1 MSDVI
6 VSTTESTTNVTTTN
20 DVTTIAI
27 TDTVVEVS
35 QATAGLQ
42 GPPGSNSDPTYV
54 YVTNKTGAQ
63 LNKGAIVYVSGANG
77 THTQVSLAI
86 ATGDVTSARTL
97 GWLVDDIANN
107 ATGLCCISGYLDGV
121 NTQGVTEGAQLY
133 LSPTVAGG
141 FTATKPGAPDHMV
154 YVGICAKASA
164 GNGRVFVHIQN
175 GAELEELH
183 DVKIISP
190 QNNDLLR
197 YVSGTALW
205 ENVAATA
212 ITVGS
217 AIVSGTASYATNA
230 NYATTSG
237 TSVYSAQSGTASY
250 ATAALSATSSNS
262 AYTALIAGTAVF
274 ANTAGTS
281 TYALSAGTATA
292 LTGSISR
299 SQITDFTSGTVA
311 SADYATLAGTAS
323 FATAASTATN
333 AGAASNAQYAV
344 QAGTAVNISGT
355 VLQSQVSN
363 LTTDLAGKA
372 NLVGGNSFT
381 GAQVISASTATQIPV
396 QVRAAASPSVNV
408 QEWDNSLGAVQA
420 SIDSNFYGNF
430 PRVTAGGSADLGY
443 AILSVNTG
451 ATANKGLV
459 VRGVLNQSA
468 NLFEIQT
475 STGSTAVRIN
485 QVGNTTFSG
494 NISSNN
500 NAFFSPASTATV
512 PLTVQGL
519 ASQTSSYFE
528 VQNSAAATLFRV
540 NSSGFAVAPLGFI
553 AGGAAQASGANNTLY
568 STGTASVGLVVRGIA
583 SQSANLQEWQLS
595 SGSTA
600 LAVNSAGLISATR
613 AVTIT
618 QINTGEFYLRLAGV
632 ASQTGDFLQ
641 VNDPSANPLFRIA
654 STGAVTAG
662 GTARLGQVTVI
673 PASTATV
680 GVVVQ
685 GASGQAVNAFE
696 YQNSGG
702 TVLARIAAS
711 GSILGQTMQTIN
723 GSTIMREGF
732 SGGVFEATKSTAAQ
746 NNPGANIARLYF
758 RDGTNAGTLK
768 LVVRA
773 GATGAETTI
782 LDNIPT

>member
-54 YVTNKTGAQ
+54 FVRNATGT
-63 LNKGAIVYVSGANG
+63 LLPKGSIVYVSGANG

-133 LSPTVAGG
+133 LSPTTAGG

-183 DVKIISP
+183 DVKIVSP

-217 AIVSGTASYATNA
+217 AIVAGTAS
-230 NYATTSG
+230 YATTSG

-372 NLVGGNSFT
+372 NLAGGNSFT
-381 GAQVISASTATQIPV
+381 GAQVITASTATQIPV

-494 NISSNN
+494 NITSQN
-500 NAFFSPASTATV
+500 NATFTPASTATV

-540 NSSGFAVAPLGFI
+540 NSSGFSVSPLGFI

-568 STGTASVGLVVRGIA
+568 STGTASVGLVVRGVA
-583 SQSANLQEWQLS
+583 SQSANLTEWQTS
-595 SGSTA
+595 
-600 LAVNSAGLISATR
+600 
-613 AVTIT
+613 
-618 QINTGEFYLRLAGV
+618 
-632 ASQTGDFLQ
+632 
-641 VNDPSANPLFRIA
+641 
-654 STGAVTAG
+654 AG
-662 GTARLGQVTVI
+662 GTVAAVSGAGAFVMYQQNLMQVFTASSI
-673 PASTATV
+673 PLRIRGATSQTANLTEWQDSTGGTAAKID
-680 GVVVQ
+680 
-685 GASGQAVNAFE
+685 ASGNIFGNQIRTNTSYVNITE
-696 YQNSGG
+696 SNSGG
-702 TVLARIAAS
+702 SIRLLKATAAAAPLANEVRITVLA
-711 GSILGQTMQTIN
+711 
-723 GSTIMREGF
+723 
-732 SGGVFEATKSTAAQ
+732 
-746 NNPGANIARLYF
+746 
-758 RDGTNAGTLK
+758 GTNANTLK
-768 LVVRA
+768 LVAVGPNGSA
-773 GATGAETTI
+773 ITI
-782 LDNIPT
+782 LDNLA